1 MNIVLNI
8 EEAQLREVLEVLGRT
23 GDTVNIVIN
32 IKEEKPKE
40 KSANLNIENPQLNK
54 ALQNLDFRDVRTK
67 NMSPER
73 GGGMKEKS
81 DNLTIGLVMIAIGV
95 ALFLA
100 VEVRDFFSYIDK
112 WLAFALTL
120 VGFLTLFIGIAVTIS
135 YLSRRKPKKSDQ

>member
-8 EEAQLREVLEVLGRT
+8 EEAQLREVLAVLGRT
-23 GDTVNIVIN
+23 GDAVNIVIN
-32 IKEEKPKE
+32 IKEEKP
-40 KSANLNIENPQLNK
+40 
-54 ALQNLDFRDVRTK
+54 RDVRTK

-81 DNLTIGLVMIAIGV
+81 DNLTIGLVMIAIGL

-120 VGFLTLFIGIAVTIS
+120 VGFSTLFIGIAVTIS
-135 YLSRRKPKKSDQ
+135 YLSRRKPRKSDE

>member
-1 MNIVLNI
+1 MNIVLNV
-8 EEAQLREVLEVLGRT
+8 EENQLREVLEVLGRT
-23 GDTVNIVIN
+23 GDAVNIVIN
-32 IKEEKPKE
+32 IKEEKP
-40 KSANLNIENPQLNK
+40 
-54 ALQNLDFRDVRTK
+54 RDVRTK

-73 GGGMKEKS
+73 GGGMKEKG
-81 DNLTIGLVMIAIGV
+81 DKLTIGLVMIAIGV

-135 YLSRRKPKKSDQ
+135 YLSRRKPKKSDE